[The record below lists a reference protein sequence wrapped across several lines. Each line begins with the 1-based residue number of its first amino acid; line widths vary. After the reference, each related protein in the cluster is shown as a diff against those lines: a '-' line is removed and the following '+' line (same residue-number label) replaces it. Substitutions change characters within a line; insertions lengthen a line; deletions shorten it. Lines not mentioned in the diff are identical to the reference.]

1 MPKLNRSPLPLTAEH
16 DAPMTMRDG
25 TVLRGDLYRPAEGG
39 PFPTL
44 LVRTPY
50 GEPTFRMIPKI
61 PALEAGFAVV
71 LQHCRGRGSSDGEF
85 RPWLDEGPDG
95 HDTIA
100 WITAQPWSNGEVVMS
115 GMSYLAGCALQ
126 AAATRPPGLKAVVA
140 SMTPHDFHDGLKYH
154 GGAFALG
161 SALGWG
167 AAQALLGLLHGME
180 AGEDA
185 AKTGAGFGALLPV
198 LGDQATAART
208 LPTGDIPGIPW
219 WRDWTSH
226 PERDAYWQELAETL
240 RHDRIE
246 VPVMHV
252 AGWFDLFLA
261 GTLEN
266 HRRLGGPL
274 VIGPWSHLA
283 PGASGTGRLD
293 FGFSASA
300 QAIRLENRQLAFLKG
315 EDTGPAVKIFVMG
328 DNVWRDEEAWP
339 PARAVE
345 TRYHFHSDGL
355 LSPAAPA
362 ATAPCTFTFDPRD
375 PVPTVGGPLLLPDP
389 TNVGPQDQ
397 RDVELRSDVLCFT
410 TDVLTEDIEVTGP
423 VAVTLHAS
431 TSAAGTDWTAK
442 LVDVYPDG
450 RAMSVIDGIVRASAP
465 SGVHEID
472 LVATSQVFKAGH
484 RIRVEISSS
493 NFPRF
498 DRNPGTGGPCAG
510 ATEAD
515 LVVQHQT
522 VFPGSFI
529 TLPVIPR

>member
-1 MPKLNRSPLPLTAEH
+1 MAKLDRTPLLLTAEH
-16 DAPMTMRDG
+16 DASMPMRDG
-25 TVLRGDLYRPAEGG
+25 TILRGDVHRRAEGG

-50 GEPTFRMIPKI
+50 GAGTFRAIPVI

-85 RPWLDEGPDG
+85 RPWLDEGADG

-140 SMTPHDFHDGLKYH
+140 AVTPHDFHDGLKYH

-167 AAQALLGLLHGME
+167 AMQAMLGLVHGME
-180 AGEDA
+180 AGED
-185 AKTGAGFGALLPV
+185 TRAGFGALLPV
-198 LGDQATAART
+198 LGDQAAAART
-208 LPTGDIPGIPW
+208 LPVGDIPGIPW
-219 WRDWTSH
+219 WRDWVSH
-226 PERDAYWQELAETL
+226 PERDAYWEGLAETL

-252 AGWFDLFLA
+252 AGWFDLFLS

-274 VIGPWSHLA
+274 VVGPWSHTAL
-283 PGASGTGRLD
+283 GATGTGRLD

-300 QAIRLENRQLAFLKG
+300 QAIRLEQRQLAFLRG
-315 EDTGPAVKIFVMG
+315 QDTGPAVKIFVMG
-328 DNVWRDEEAWP
+328 DDVWRDEEAWP
-339 PARAVE
+339 LARAVE
-345 TRYHFHSDGL
+345 TRYHLHADGL
-355 LSPAAPA
+355 LSAAPPA
-362 ATAPCTFTFDPRD
+362 ATEPATFTFDPRD
-375 PVPTVGGPLLLPDP
+375 PVPTVGGPLLLPDA

-397 RDVELRSDVLCFT
+397 RDVELRPDVLCYT
-410 TDVLTEDIEVTGP
+410 TEVLAADVEVTGP
-423 VAVTLHAS
+423 VSVTLHGE
-431 TSAAGTDWTAK
+431 TSAAATDWTAK
-442 LVDVYPDG
+442 LVNVHPDG
-450 RAMSVIDGIVRASAP
+450 RAMSVIDGIVRTAEPA
-465 SGVHEID
+465 GTFTID

-484 RIRVEISSS
+484 RIRVEVSSS

-498 DRNPGTGGPCAG
+498 DRNPGTGRPAAG
-510 ATEAD
+510 ATGTD
-515 LVVQHQT
+515 LVLQHQK
-522 VFPGSFI
+522 VFPDSYI
-529 TLPVIPR
+529 TLPIVPR